1 MANQPSVQN
10 LFPGEFV
17 SNDSISGHTNQA
29 GTAIEV
35 HHLLTNKLVK
45 FKAFI
50 TTFSDDHQSTW
61 TEQTVYG
68 RMDPMMTFERT
79 SRAIQVEF
87 DVPSYDFDEAKSN
100 FYNLTLLKQFLYPL
114 YDKNSNF
121 SNALAISSSPLVRV
135 RFMNYIVNAQDSNK
149 GLLGG
154 LKGIQFAPNYEVGT
168 YLGTDGII
176 IPKLFKVTLSFTV
189 LHEHTTGWLKNDE
202 GNYTFGDSQEIKYPY
217 SNISETKIE
226 NVELASNSTTKE
238 TKIAA
243 NDNILG
249 NQPAT

>member
-1 MANQPSVQN
+1 MTKTI
-10 LFPGEFV
+10 FPDNFS
-17 SNDSISGHTNQA
+17 SNDSVGGHTNEA
-29 GTAIEV
+29 KTAIEV
-35 HHLLTNKLVK
+35 HHLLTDKVVR

-61 TEQTVYG
+61 NEQAVYG

-79 SRAIQVEF
+79 SRAIQIEF
-87 DVPSYDFDEAKSN
+87 DVPSYDFNEAKSN

-114 YDKNSNF
+114 YERNSNF

-135 RFMNYIVNAQDSNK
+135 RFMNYIVNAQDPNK

-176 IPKLFKVTLSFTV
+176 VPKLFKVTLSFTV
-189 LHEHTTGWLKNDE
+189 LHEHTTGWVKD
-202 GNYTFGDSQEIKYPY
+202 GNGEYGFGTSQGIDYPY
-217 SNISETKIE
+217 KNIQQANAGNIVPPEAQKTPVNE
-226 NVELASNSTTKE
+226 ALNNAVLAGPLV
-238 TKIAA
+238 A
-243 NDNILG
+243 
-249 NQPAT
+249 

>member
-1 MANQPSVQN
+1 MAQN
-10 LFPGEFV
+10 LFPDNFS
-17 SNDSISGHTNQA
+17 SNDSVSGHTNEA
-29 GTAIEV
+29 KTAIEV
-35 HHLLTNKLVK
+35 HHLLTDKVVR

-61 TEQTVYG
+61 NEQAVYG

-79 SRAIQVEF
+79 SRAIQLEF
-87 DVPSYDFDEAKSN
+87 DVPSYDIDEAKSN

-114 YDKNSNF
+114 YERNSNF

-135 RFMNYIVNAQDSNK
+135 RFMNYIVNAQDPNK

-189 LHEHTTGWLKNDE
+189 LHEHTTGWVKNSE
-202 GNYTFGDSQEIKYPY
+202 SGYNFGNAPNEINYPY
-217 SNISETKIE
+217 SNIQEANTGTIETSEVKTNEVKTADI
-226 NVELASNSTTKE
+226 NALL
-238 TKIAA
+238 AA
-243 NDNILG
+243 NADII
-249 NQPAT
+249 

>member
-1 MANQPSVQN
+1 MADFN
-10 LFPGEFV
+10 
-17 SNDSISGHTNQA
+17 SNDSISVHTNEA
-29 GTAIEV
+29 KTAIEV
-35 HHLLTNKLVK
+35 HHLLTEKVAR

-61 TEQTVYG
+61 NEQAVYG

-79 SRAIQVEF
+79 SRSIQIEF
-87 DVPSYDFDEAKSN
+87 DVPSYDIAEAKTN

-114 YDKNSNF
+114 YEKNSNF

-135 RFMNYIVNAQDSNK
+135 RFMNYIVNAQDLTK

-176 IPKLFKVTLSFTV
+176 VPKLFKVTLSFTV
-189 LHEHTTGWLKNDE
+189 LHEHTTGWVKHE
-202 GNYTFGDSQEIKYPY
+202 SGKYGFGTSQGIDYPY
-217 SNISETKIE
+217 NNTQQATAGNIVPPEAQTTPVSQAL
-226 NVELASNSTTKE
+226 NNAVLAGPLV
-238 TKIAA
+238 A
-243 NDNILG
+243 
-249 NQPAT
+249 